1 MMSNFTKVIEFVLSH
16 EGGYVN
22 HKDDPGGETNMGIS
36 KRAYP
41 NLDIKNLKKQQA
53 VEIYKRDYWDK
64 AGCEKLEFPLAACH
78 MDASVNCG
86 IGRAAKFLE
95 GCNGDWKLYLELRNT
110 FYLDLIKRKPA
121 MKVFQKGWLR
131 RTVDLKRF
139 IDIHLQQLNNNL

>member
-1 MMSNFTKVIEFVLSH
+1 MSNFTKVIEFVLEH

-22 HKDDPGGETNMGIS
+22 HPDDPGGETNMGIS

-41 NLDIKNLKKQQA
+41 DLDIKNLKKQQA

-64 AGCEKLEFPLAACH
+64 AGCEKLDFPLAACH
-78 MDASVNCG
+78 MDAAVNAG
-86 IGRAAKFLE
+86 IGRATKFLE

-131 RTVDLKRF
+131 RTGDLKKF
-139 IDIHLQQLNNNL
+139 IDIHLQQLKDNL